1 MILLNDA
8 FKYAREG
15 NGPVL
20 VEANTIRLLSHS
32 TSDDQA
38 KYRPKESI
46 ENDLA
51 NDPLEKFVNQLVSRK
66 HYYSLMLMKS
76 LNLEI
81 NDHINEAADWALSK
95 PDPDPKTIT

>member
-1 MILLNDA
+1 MN
-8 FKYAREG
+8 YAREG

-38 KYRPKESI
+38 KYRPKESL

-51 NDPLEKFVNQLVSRK
+51 NDPINKYVECVDIKKILMNHLVEEFKIRNK
-66 HYYSLMLMKS
+66 
-76 LNLEI
+76 
-81 NDHINEAADWALSK
+81 
-95 PDPDPKTIT
+95 